1 MSSEP
6 NHNRQKNHKALTKK
20 QKEAIRRK
28 KRQRKIILLV
38 VEILVVLILAI
49 ALFLI
54 SKLGKI
60 ERQEVPL
67 ENIEVN
73 EGISEESKEIMKSY
87 TTIALFGLTTA
98 LTVICQRD
106 AAMSL

>member
-38 VEILVVLILAI
+38 VEDGIRDTSVTGVQTCALPILKT
-49 ALFLI
+49 
-54 SKLGKI
+54 S
-60 ERQEVPL
+60 R
-67 ENIEVN
+67 
-73 EGISEESKEIMKSY
+73 
-87 TTIALFGLTTA
+87 
-98 LTVICQRD
+98 
-106 AAMSL
+106 

>member
-73 EGISEESKEIMKSY
+73 EGISEESKEIMKK
-87 TTIALFGLTTA
+87 IGRAH
-98 LTVICQRD
+98 V
-106 AAMSL
+106 